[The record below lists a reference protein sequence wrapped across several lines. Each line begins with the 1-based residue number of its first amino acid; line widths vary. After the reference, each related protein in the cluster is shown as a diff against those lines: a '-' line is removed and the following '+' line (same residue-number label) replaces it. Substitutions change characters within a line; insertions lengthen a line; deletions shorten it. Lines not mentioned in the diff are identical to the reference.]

1 MNGDWFN
8 GGANINSSRL
18 VPPQHVRIG
27 NENYTNENYTIGAA
41 GLRMPAKKAA
51 ARYEVFLTGRG
62 DWSDQVA
69 EAD

>member
-27 NENYTNENYTIGAA
+27 NENDMIGAA
-41 GLRMPAKKAA
+41 GLLMPAKKGQQPPGM
-51 ARYEVFLTGRG
+51 RYFSQAEVTG
-62 DWSDQVA
+62 A
-69 EAD
+69 TK